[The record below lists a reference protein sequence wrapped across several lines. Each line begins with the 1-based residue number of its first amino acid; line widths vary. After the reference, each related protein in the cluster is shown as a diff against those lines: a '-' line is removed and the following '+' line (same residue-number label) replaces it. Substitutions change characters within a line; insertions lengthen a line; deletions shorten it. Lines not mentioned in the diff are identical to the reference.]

1 MGVAEKQKAVEEFC
15 EELGRYRTICLADM
29 RYLKAAQFKELR
41 GKMKSVARVIVLRKN
56 IVRRAIAKK
65 FGENSELLKLLDDP
79 ELMPV
84 ILLSSESSFKIKK
97 LLESSKV
104 EIFAKPGDIAEEDVV
119 ISPGPTNLVAG
130 PIISELAKFNI
141 KTKVEGGK
149 ITITNEVKLLKA
161 GDQITQEVSELLK
174 KLDIKAKRITLRLV
188 ASLEDGKF
196 FDLREVVVS
205 ESYYIGELQ
214 RGLREAFNLSLR
226 LDYVTREN
234 IGMLLQKYHTL
245 SLNFALKA
253 SIISPETVKNLLL
266 TGFSHMLAL
275 AYKLSL
281 VRPDA
286 ISPELKEMLIELRLK
301 ELFGG

>member
-1 MGVAEKQKAVEEFC
+1 VGIAEKQKAVDEFC
-15 EELGRYRTICLADM
+15 KELEKYRTICLADM
-29 RYLKAAQFKELR
+29 RHLKAAQFKELR
-41 GKMKSVARVIVLRKN
+41 DKIKSVARVLVLRKN

-65 FGENSELLKLLDDP
+65 FGEDSELLRLLDDP
-79 ELMPV
+79 KLMPV
-84 ILLSSESSFKIKK
+84 IVLSNESSFKIKK
-97 LLESSKV
+97 LLESSRV
-104 EIFAKPGDIAEEDVV
+104 EIFAKPGDMVEEDII
-119 ISPGPTNLVAG
+119 ISPGPTNLTAG

-161 GDQITQEVSELLK
+161 GDQITPEISELLK
-174 KLDIKAKRITLRLV
+174 KLDIKAKRITLQLL
-188 ASLEDGKF
+188 ASLEDRKF

-205 ESYYIGELQ
+205 ETYYMGELQ
-214 RGLREAFNLSLR
+214 RGFREAIYLSLC

-234 IGMLLQKYHTL
+234 VGMLLRKYHLL
-245 SLNFALKA
+245 SFNFALRA
-253 SIISPETVKNLLL
+253 SIISPETVRNLLFM
-266 TGFSHMLAL
+266 GFSHMLAL

-286 ISPELKEMLIELRLK
+286 ISSELKEMLIELRLK